1 MQPNTPRWSRRD
13 VLKLGLKA
21 ATYAGLSSSIPFI
34 PHLLAA
40 EAPPLPGNDENF
52 KALVCVFLYGG
63 NDSFNMLIPRSQNEY
78 QRYATVRRN
87 LAVPVAQ
94 LLPLNGED
102 KQGIKYG
109 LHPGIPE
116 LQKLYNNGQLA
127 FVSNIGP
134 LLEPTTRQGI
144 LNGSANLPPH
154 LFSHSDQ
161 QSHWMTT
168 DPENTTT
175 IGWAGR
181 AADLYNTIN
190 VNKIMPLNFSL
201 GATNIWQAGIDTQ
214 PLVLESGGAFE
225 LHEFW
230 GEDHYPLMYQS
241 MSELLKQSR
250 TSTHALVREYERVF
264 SRGVTLTTTIQSIL
278 QQAPTLGTQ
287 FPDNNPLAKKLK
299 TVARLMSV
307 HKRMGMVRQLYFV
320 GMDGWDTH
328 DMQNEQHPQLLSALS
343 SSLGS
348 FQSALDELQLSN
360 SVTTYTASEF
370 GRTLTSNGDGTDHG
384 WGGNQIVMGGSVKG
398 GQIYGHYPTLDVDG
412 KNDFD
417 EGRIIPT
424 LAVEQMASTLALWM
438 GAPSSE
444 LGQLF
449 PNLHHF
455 PENNLGFMVM

>member
-1 MQPNTPRWSRRD
+1 MQSNTPRWSRRD

-21 ATYAGLSSSIPFI
+21 ATYAGLSSSIPFL
-34 PHLLAA
+34 PHVMA
-40 EAPPLPGNDENF
+40 APPDPMNSNDENF

-78 QRYATVRRN
+78 QRYAKVRRN
-87 LAVPVAQ
+87 LAIPKSQ

-102 KQGIKYG
+102 KRGIKYG

-134 LLEPTTRQGI
+134 LLEPTTRQSI

-168 DPENTTT
+168 DSENTTT

-181 AADLYNTIN
+181 VADLYRRIN

-201 GATNIWQAGIDTQ
+201 GATNIWQAGINTQ
-214 PLVLESGGAFE
+214 PLVLEPGAALE
-225 LHEFW
+225 LHQFW
-230 GEDHYPLMYQS
+230 GEDHYPLIYRS
-241 MSELLKQSR
+241 MAELLKQSR
-250 TSTHALVREYERVF
+250 ASTHALVREYERVF

-278 QQAPTLGTQ
+278 QQAPTLNTQ

-299 TVARLMSV
+299 AVARLMSV

-320 GMDGWDTH
+320 GMQGWDTH
-328 DMQNEQHPQLLSALS
+328 DLQNEQHPQLLSTLS
-343 SSLGS
+343 SSLGA
-348 FQSALDELQLSN
+348 FQSALDELQLSH

-384 WGGNQIVMGGSVKG
+384 WGGNQIVMGGGVKG
-398 GQIYGHYPTLDVDG
+398 GEIYGQYPTLDVNG
-412 KNDFD
+412 INDFD

-424 LAVEQMASTLALWM
+424 LAVEQMASTLALWL
-438 GAPSSE
+438 GAPKSE

-449 PNLHHF
+449 PNLHRF
-455 PENNLGFMVM
+455 PDNDLGFMVM

>member
-1 MQPNTPRWSRRD
+1 MKSNTPRWSRRD

-21 ATYAGLSSSIPFI
+21 ATYAGLSSSLPFL
-34 PHLLAA
+34 PQAMAA
-40 EAPPLPGNDENF
+40 ETPALTGNDENF

-78 QRYATVRRN
+78 LRYAKARRN
-87 LAVPVAQ
+87 LAVPESQ

-116 LQKLYNNGQLA
+116 LQELYNNGRLA

-134 LLEPTTRQGI
+134 LLEPTTRQSI
-144 LNGSANLPPH
+144 LEGRANLPPH

-168 DPENTTT
+168 DSENTTT

-181 AADLYNTIN
+181 AADLYSSINT
-190 VNKIMPLNFSL
+190 NKIMPLNFSL
-201 GATNIWQAGIDTQ
+201 GATNIWQAGTNTQ
-214 PLVLESGGAFE
+214 PLVLESGGALE

-241 MSELLKQSR
+241 MAELLKQSR
-250 TSTHALVREYERVF
+250 SSSHALVREYERVF
-264 SRGVTLTTTIQSIL
+264 TRGVTLTTTIQSL
-278 QQAPTLGTQ
+278 LRQSPTINTQ
-287 FPDNNPLAKKLK
+287 FPEKSPLAKKLK
-299 TVARLMSV
+299 AVARLISV

-328 DMQNEQHPQLLSALS
+328 DMQAEKHPKLLSNLS
-343 SSLGS
+343 RSLGA
-348 FQSALDELQLSN
+348 FQSALDELQLGN
-360 SVTTYTASEF
+360 SVTTYTSSEF

-398 GQIYGHYPTLDVDG
+398 GQIYGRYPSLQVDG
-412 KNDFD
+412 ENDID
-417 EGRIIPT
+417 EGRMIPT

-438 GAPSSE
+438 GAPESD

-449 PNLHHF
+449 PNLHRF
-455 PENNLGFMVM
+455 QDINLGFMAM